1 MNRAEATSYFL
12 TSLVPIYR
20 ARLQQ
25 IRNRVRRLNEPLVR
39 EVVDIAAQYAG
50 ELRLSISAKYTSE
63 CRQMWH
69 DYLGDVYKADH
80 RNFDSYKEIA
90 NIIQSAFSFSADHD
104 LHPYGS
110 GGTMLGLIEDV
121 LFEAKEEPLA
131 DYTVLTGKWWEGL
144 AAKRR
149 LRILRDAA
157 HAFREKK
164 QIKERQQKGSNTNG

>member
-1 MNRAEATSYFL
+1 
-12 TSLVPIYR
+12 
-20 ARLQQ
+20 
-25 IRNRVRRLNEPLVR
+25 
-39 EVVDIAAQYAG
+39 
-50 ELRLSISAKYTSE
+50 
-63 CRQMWH
+63 
-69 DYLGDVYKADH
+69 
-80 RNFDSYKEIA
+80 
-90 NIIQSAFSFSADHD
+90 
-104 LHPYGS
+104 
-110 GGTMLGLIEDV
+110 MLGLIEDV